1 MSDTTTSPTAAG
13 ITRRTVLKT
22 AGAAFGLYFVG
33 VLDGR
38 PWVLEAA
45 AGEVAAGFLDPL
57 SVPKWVAPLLV
68 PPVMPT
74 TGRTTLRGGKNADLY
89 DIAVRQISQQVLPAP
104 LPPTTLWAYGPT
116 SARKGKAALLFH
128 APSATIEAK
137 WQRPVRVTWRNELV
151 DADGRFLPHL
161 LPIDPT
167 LHWANPPG
175 GTTDRDSRPVFAA
188 TPEPYRGPVPVVTHV
203 HGAVGVGDESD
214 GYPEAWYLP
223 DAVDLP
229 AGHAHDG
236 TWYAF
241 FRSKAEKAHGLAWPT
256 GGATFHYPDDQ
267 RASTLWYHD
276 HTLGMT
282 RANVYAGPAGFYL
295 LRGGPNGDDAVIDS
309 RAKLPAVL
317 PGPAPQEA
325 DGFPSSKQYREI
337 PLAIQDR
344 SFLSDGSLFYPDS
357 REYFDGTVGPYVPEG
372 DVSPIWNPEFFGNT
386 IMVNGHTWPTHTVEQ
401 RRYRF
406 RLLNGCNAR
415 FLILD
420 LGLPGAE
427 AWQIGTEG
435 GFLAAPVNLTAE
447 HGGRLLLGPA
457 ERADVIL
464 DLTHVPVGSHII
476 RNLGP
481 DEPFGGGQPDA
492 DFDVANPASTG
503 QVLQLVVVP
512 ATSPDPTTPAA
523 FLVLPAIDPLPTTA
537 VRRLALV
544 EEMSTA
550 PELAD
555 DPPPIAALL
564 GTVDATGT
572 WSTYMW
578 SDPITENPA
587 VGAAETWEIF
597 NSTADAHPIHVHEV
611 VFQVENREPV
621 AIDEATHYIAPAGGA
636 RPPEPGE
643 NGWKDTV
650 IAYPGEVTR
659 IRMRFD
665 RGGQFVWHCHIVEHE
680 DNEMMRPYRIGP
692 EQPGQP
698 GLPPA

>member
-13 ITRRTVLKT
+13 ITRRTVLKA

-57 SVPKWVAPLLV
+57 SVPKWVTPLLV

-256 GGATFHYPDDQ
+256 GGSDLPLP
-267 RASTLWYHD
+267 R
-276 HTLGMT
+276 
-282 RANVYAGPAGFYL
+282 RPARL
-295 LRGGPNGDDAVIDS
+295 HALVPRPHPGDDARERLRRTRRLLPAAG
-309 RAKLPAVL
+309 RAKRRRRCHRLADRAARGATWARTSRRRTGSPA
-317 PGPAPQEA
+317 A
-325 DGFPSSKQYREI
+325 SST
-337 PLAIQDR
+337 A
-344 SFLSDGSLFYPDS
+344 
-357 REYFDGTVGPYVPEG
+357 
-372 DVSPIWNPEFFGNT
+372 
-386 IMVNGHTWPTHTVEQ
+386 
-401 RRYRF
+401 RF
-406 RLLNGCNAR
+406 RSRSRTAR
-415 FLILD
+415 SSR
-420 LGLPGAE
+420 
-427 AWQIGTEG
+427 T
-435 GFLAAPVNLTAE
+435 
-447 HGGRLLLGPA
+447 GRSS
-457 ERADVIL
+457 IQ
-464 DLTHVPVGSHII
+464 T
-476 RNLGP
+476 
-481 DEPFGGGQPDA
+481 
-492 DFDVANPASTG
+492 PAST
-503 QVLQLVVVP
+503 
-512 ATSPDPTTPAA
+512 
-523 FLVLPAIDPLPTTA
+523 
-537 VRRLALV
+537 
-544 EEMSTA
+544 STA
-550 PELAD
+550 PWARTC
-555 DPPPIAALL
+555 PRVTSRRS
-564 GTVDATGT
+564 GTPSSSATRS
-572 WSTYMW
+572 WSTATPGRRTP
-578 SDPITENPA
+578 SSSADTGS
-587 VGAAETWEIF
+587 VC
-597 NSTADAHPIHVHEV
+597 STAATRDSSSSTSASPVP
-611 VFQVENREPV
+611 RRGRSEPRV
-621 AIDEATHYIAPAGGA
+621 ASSP
-636 RPPEPGE
+636 R
-643 NGWKDTV
+643 
-650 IAYPGEVTR
+650 R
-659 IRMRFD
+659 
-665 RGGQFVWHCHIVEHE
+665 
-680 DNEMMRPYRIGP
+680 
-692 EQPGQP
+692 
-698 GLPPA
+698 